1 MTTPFDLNAYLRRI
15 GYDGARAP
23 TLDVLRAIHQLH
35 AQSIPFENLDPLLR
49 RPLQLDAAWLQQK
62 LVRDARGGWCFEH
75 NHLLRAALTA
85 LGFTTTGLAA
95 RVMWNVPEG
104 VVTARGHM
112 LLLVHLDGAPYVADV
127 GFGGL
132 TLTAP
137 LRLEA
142 DVEQPTPHETFRLAA
157 SGDGYAMQA
166 RLGDEWK
173 TLYRFTI
180 EEQHP
185 PDYEV
190 SSWYLS
196 THPRSHFLSGL
207 IAARPAP
214 DARYA
219 LRNTTL
225 TTHHR
230 DGRTE
235 RRELAHAAELRE
247 VLHDTFGIAAPDG
260 LEDAFERVI
269 APAAMAAAV

>member
-1 MTTPFDLNAYLRRI
+1 MTTDFDLGAYLRRI
-15 GYDGARAP
+15 GYDGERAP
-23 TLDVLRAIHQLH
+23 TLQALREIHRLH
-35 AQSIPFENLDPLLR
+35 AQAIPFENLDPLLR
-49 RPLQLDAAWLQQK
+49 RPMQLDAAWLQGK
-62 LVRDARGGWCFEH
+62 LVHGARGGWCFEQ
-75 NHLLRAALTA
+75 NHLLRHALDA
-85 LGFTTTGLAA
+85 LGFRTTGLAA

-112 LLLVHLDGAPYVADV
+112 LMLVHLPEGPHVADV

-137 LRLEA
+137 LRLET

-157 SGDGYAMQA
+157 SGGAYVLQA
-166 RLGDEWK
+166 RIGDAWK
-173 TLYRFTI
+173 PLYRFTL
-180 EEQHP
+180 EEQHG

-190 SSWYLS
+190 SSWFLS
-196 THPRSHFLSGL
+196 THPRSHFLAGL

-219 LRNTTL
+219 LRDTTL

-235 RRELAHAAELRE
+235 RREIGSAGELRE
-247 VLHDTFGIAAPDG
+247 VLHGTFGIAAPGG
-260 LEDAFERVI
+260 LEDAWEMLSAKAV
-269 APAAMAAAV
+269 AAAG

>member
-1 MTTPFDLNAYLRRI
+1 MTTPFDLDAYLRRI
-15 GYDGARAP
+15 GYGGDHAP
-23 TLDVLRAIHQLH
+23 TLDTLRAIHQLH

-49 RPLQLDAAWLQQK
+49 RPIQLDAEWLQRK
-62 LVRDARGGWCFEH
+62 LVHGARGGWCFEQ
-75 NHLLRAALTA
+75 NHLLRGALTA
-85 LGFTTTGLAA
+85 LGFRTTGLAA
-95 RVMWNVPEG
+95 RVMWSAPEG

-112 LLLVHLDGAPYVADV
+112 LMLVHLNGGAYVADV

-142 DVEQPTPHETFRLAA
+142 GVEQATPHETFRLVA
-157 SGDGYAMQA
+157 SEGGYVMQA
-166 RLGDEWK
+166 RLGEEWK
-173 TLYRFTI
+173 ALYRFTL
-180 EEQHP
+180 EEQHA

-196 THPRSHFLSGL
+196 THPRSHFLGGL
-207 IAARPAP
+207 IAARPTP
-214 DARYA
+214 DARFA

-235 RRELAHAAELRE
+235 RRELAGAGELRE
-247 VLHDTFGIAAPDG
+247 VLHDTFGIAAPEG
-260 LEDAFERVI
+260 LEEAFERVI
-269 APAAMAAAV
+269 APAAMAVV